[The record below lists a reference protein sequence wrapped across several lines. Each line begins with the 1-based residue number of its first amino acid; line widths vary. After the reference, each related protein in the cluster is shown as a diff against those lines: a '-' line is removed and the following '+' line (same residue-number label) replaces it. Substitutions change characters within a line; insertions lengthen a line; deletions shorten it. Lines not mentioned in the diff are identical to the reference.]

1 MDKRQNV
8 KVWWLGGILT
18 LVTCVLPVFLQADDK
33 ESSRL
38 ALRLRSRQET
48 DQATGR
54 FHASVKA
61 AQWDA
66 GQVAV
71 IVCDMWDLHHC
82 LNATRRG
89 AEMAPRMNA
98 LLKHMRSQGATIIHA
113 PSSCMDSYTDHP
125 ARKRAQT
132 APRAANIPKDIGQ
145 WCYKIPA
152 EENGKYPIDQ
162 SDGGE
167 DDDLEEH
174 QRWATKLKA
183 MGRNPGAPWKAQ
195 TDLLE
200 IRNEDYVSDN
210 GEEIWSVL
218 EMKGIARVM
227 LVGVHTNMCVL
238 GRPFGLRQM
247 AKNGKQVVLVRDMTD
262 TMYNPARAPYV
273 SHFTGTDLIVEH
285 IEKWVCPT
293 ITSDQILG
301 GQPFQFKKDTRPHLV
316 VVTAER
322 EYETNR
328 TLPKFCLEQLGKDF
342 RVSHIFAN
350 AEERNDLPGIEVL
363 KDADVLLLSVRRR
376 VLPPSQMALIRD
388 FVESGKPVVGIRT
401 ASHPFSLNGKEPPAG
416 YLAWDS
422 FDHDILGGHYSGHH
436 GAGVAVSV
444 KVSASGSGHPLLAGV
459 QTDRLQGFG
468 SLYKAGPLVSSATP
482 LLIGSVPGK
491 EPEPLAWTNTSKYG
505 GRVFY
510 TAMGH
515 PDDFNQPAFNQLLKN
530 GIYWAAT
537 MVSAD

>member
-1 MDKRQNV
+1 MNKRQNTIL
-8 KVWWLGGILT
+8 WALAGIFT
-18 LVTCVLPVFLQADDK
+18 LVTGVIPLSLSAAEQ
-33 ESSRL
+33 ESSPL
-38 ALRLRSRQET
+38 TLQLRSRQQTAEKS
-48 DQATGR
+48 GR
-54 FHASVKA
+54 FHATVKT
-61 AQWDA
+61 QKWDA

-89 AEMAPRMNA
+89 AEMAPRMND
-98 LLKHMRSQGATIIHA
+98 LLNHMRSQGATIVHA
-113 PSSCMDSYTDHP
+113 PSSCMDRYADHP
-125 ARKRAQT
+125 ARKRAQ
-132 APRAANIPKDIGQ
+132 AIPRATNTPKDIGQ

-174 QRWATKLKA
+174 KRWAAKLKA
-183 MGRNPGAPWKAQ
+183 MGRNPGSPWKAQ

-200 IRNEDYVSDN
+200 IRDEDYVSDN

-218 EMKGIARVM
+218 EMKGIDQVM

-247 AKNGKQVVLVRDMTD
+247 AQNGKRVVLVRDMTD
-262 TMYNPARAPYV
+262 TMYNPAREPYV

-301 GQPFQFKKDTRPHLV
+301 GTPFRFKNDTRPHLV
-316 VVTAER
+316 MVTAER
-322 EYETNR
+322 EYDTNR
-328 TLPKFCLEQLGKDF
+328 TLPQFCLEQLGKDF
-342 RVSHIFAN
+342 RVSHVFAN

-376 VLPPSQMALIRD
+376 VLPAAQMALVRD
-388 FVESGKPVVGIRT
+388 FIESGKPVVGIRT
-401 ASHPFSLNGKEPPAG
+401 ASHPFSLNGEQPPAG
-416 YLAWDS
+416 YLAWES
-422 FDHDILGGHYSGHH
+422 FDHDILGGNYTGHH

-444 KVSASGSGHPLLAGV
+444 QVSAVGGGHPLLAGV
-459 QTDRLQGFG
+459 DPARLQGFG
-468 SLYKAGPLVSSATP
+468 SLYKAGPLVASATP

-491 EPEPLAWTNTSKYG
+491 DPEPVAWTNTSKYG

-515 PDDFNQPAFNQLLKN
+515 PDDFGQAAFNQLLKN